1 MAPVPLS
8 SWSHCQAG
16 PSHEAAALQAPGPAT
31 TPDGRSQSHLHLA
44 QHREELAL
52 RAPLVVASLQAIMAL
67 PEASFR
73 QRLGT
78 FFPILTRLISCE
90 HAPPEVQR
98 ELSKIFALRLG
109 PLLGNA

>member
-1 MAPVPLS
+1 
-8 SWSHCQAG
+8 
-16 PSHEAAALQAPGPAT
+16 
-31 TPDGRSQSHLHLA
+31 
-44 QHREELAL
+44 
-52 RAPLVVASLQAIMAL
+52 MAL